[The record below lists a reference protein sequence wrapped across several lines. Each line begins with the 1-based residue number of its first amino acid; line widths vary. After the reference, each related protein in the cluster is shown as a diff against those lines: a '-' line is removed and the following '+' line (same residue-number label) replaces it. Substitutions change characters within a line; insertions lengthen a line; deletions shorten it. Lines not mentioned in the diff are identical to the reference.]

1 MSITPSYSH
10 SSESLAKIKL
20 GNSVYYLKD
29 ADLRSVVEA
38 FGTAVYKNST
48 DTLTSTGSEVPTES
62 AVYNLVISEM
72 GSLASAITLL
82 SESDHTTVT
91 NPERGDFVI
100 ENDGSEWLYDG
111 VSDPDGWREIGNE
124 KIYVPKTTTIAD
136 LSLGSNITKAALSTA
151 MGLGALASKATA
163 TTTLTD
169 YANGINGASFT
180 PQGTVTVT
188 FSQTATAATLSTSD
202 YTPGGT
208 VTVTPKTATFYQVA
222 SVGTLP
228 SVDEV
233 TSSFATSGVT
243 AAIDGT
249 DTEML
254 VISNATRA
262 SALTATGFNAGTLPS
277 LSASATTI
285 VTGISSASFTGS
297 KATGAIVTG
306 VSYSKATLSSASF
319 SGSAATITP
328 TLTTGN
334 KTVTVS

>member
-38 FGTAVYKNST
+38 FGTATAKNST
-48 DTLTSTGSEVPTES
+48 DAIVSTGTSLPTES
-62 AVYNLVISEM
+62 AVYALVISEM

-82 SESDHTTVT
+82 SESDHTAVT
-91 NPERGDFVI
+91 NPEKGDFVI

-111 VSDPDGWREIGNE
+111 SAWREVGNE
-124 KIYVPKTTTIAD
+124 SAYVPKTTTIAD

-169 YANGINGASFT
+169 YANGITGASFT
-180 PQGTVTVT
+180 PQGTVAVT
-188 FSQTATAATLSTSD
+188 LSQTATAATLSTSD

-208 VTVTPKTATFYQVA
+208 VTVTPKTATFYQVT

-233 TSSFATSGVT
+233 TGSFATSGVT

>member
-20 GNSVYYLKD
+20 GNSIYYLKD

-48 DTLTSTGSEVPTES
+48 DTIVSTGTQIPTES
-62 AVYNLVISEM
+62 AVYALVISEM

-82 SESDHTTVT
+82 SESDHTAVT
-91 NPERGDFVI
+91 NPEKGDFVI
-100 ENDGSEWLYDG
+100 ESDGKEWLYDG
-111 VSDPDGWREIGNE
+111 TQWREVGDE
-124 KIYVPKTTTIAD
+124 SAYVPKTTTIAD

>member
-20 GNSVYYLKD
+20 GNSIYYLKD

-48 DTLTSTGSEVPTES
+48 DTVVSTGSQIPTES
-62 AVYNLVISEM
+62 AVYALVISEM

-82 SESDHTTVT
+82 SESDHEAVT
-91 NPERGDFVI
+91 NPEKGDFVI
-100 ENDGSEWLYDG
+100 ESDGKEWLYDG
-111 VSDPDGWREIGNE
+111 TQWREVGDE
-124 KIYVPKTTTIAD
+124 SAYVPKTTTIAD

-180 PQGTVTVT
+180 PQGNVTVT
-188 FSQTATAATLSTSD
+188 LSQTATAATLSTSD

-208 VTVTPKTATFYQVA
+208 VTVTPKTATFYQIT

-233 TSSFATSGVT
+233 TGSFATSGVT

-249 DTEML
+249 DAEML
-254 VISNATRA
+254 VISNATTA
-262 SALTATGFNAGTLPS
+262 NALTATGFNAGTLPS
-277 LSASATTI
+277 LSSSATTI

-297 KATGAIVTG
+297 KVTGAIVTG